1 MTTSK
6 SLERKLHAAKL
17 KISELEGKLDELGG

>member
-6 SLERKLHAAKL
+6 SWSASCTAAKL